1 MWLGVKKRE
10 IVYALFFLLVVT
22 FSCSKPPK
30 EETAND
36 FRLNI
41 QLNSEQIRT
50 FYEEPTGDALFNRAI
65 VCESNGGQVI
75 LAPDKQNHQILF
87 YRATGGRAFKKIQL
101 ELEGPNGVKQIS
113 NFQYK
118 NDTLYVVDSFAYTLV
133 LFNDQGESI
142 RRIKLIN
149 PFLPISILPRYFS
162 KSEMIIRDG
171 KVFILGD
178 ADVNISDRKSK
189 AESKSLIEVDISS
202 GEIKN
207 HFALPKLLRDDL
219 WMINQH
225 FFSATNI
232 NDSIWV
238 YSYDL
243 SDSLY
248 LYTLGSDLPIG
259 KSASSLYHNELKA
272 WGRMD
277 SNSPEAYKYYLAN
290 TSYFTVIYD
299 PWRNFI
305 YRLVQHPNESAIVEE
320 DLDKMWDREFSLMVL
335 DMNMHVLSERRF
347 KKDEGILRIPLVDSA
362 GFWMAYSDSETRE
375 IEGVVKFIK
384 IDFQDIDEL

>member
-1 MWLGVKKRE
+1 MKKRE
-10 IVYALFFLLVVT
+10 IVYALLILLGLIS
-22 FSCSKPPK
+22 SCSKPHK
-30 EETAND
+30 EEIAND

-41 QLNSEQIRT
+41 LLNSEQIRT

-65 VCESNGGQVI
+65 VCESNEGQVI

-87 YRATGGRAFKKIQL
+87 YRTTGGRAFKRIQL

-118 NDTLYVVDSFAYTLV
+118 NDTLYVVDAFAYTLV
-133 LFNDQGESI
+133 LFNNQGESI
-142 RRIKLIN
+142 QRIKLIN

-162 KSEMIIRDG
+162 KSEMIIRNG

-189 AESKSLIEVDISS
+189 AESKSLIEVDIST
-202 GEIKN
+202 EKVKN
-207 HFALPKLLRDDL
+207 YFDLPKLLRDDL

-225 FFSATNI
+225 FFSAANI
-232 NDSIWV
+232 NDSSWV

-248 LYTLGSDLPIG
+248 LYTLGSDLPVG
-259 KSASSLYHNELKA
+259 RNAPSLYHNELKS

-299 PWRNFI
+299 PWQNLI
-305 YRLVQHPNESAIVEE
+305 YRLVQHPNESAIAEQN
-320 DLDKMWDREFSLMVL
+320 LDKMWDREFSLMVL

-347 KKDEGILRIPLVDSA
+347 KKDEGILRIPLVDSE
-362 GFWMAYSDSETRE
+362 GLWMAYSDSETRE
-375 IEGVVKFIK
+375 VEGVVKFIK
-384 IDFQDIDEL
+384 IELQNVNEL